1 MEAQAAQLGALL
13 DTLGIGELVLGVH
26 DFGGPVGLTLLR
38 MFPKLRVQALVVTPT
53 NFFTLTYVPPVL
65 RLASVPVLGTL
76 CYKMIAGNSI
86 GLRLMYRAANKQG
99 LRAPTEHLTS
109 GAVDLTRKIF
119 QRSLADLNRN
129 YRDVESMLPRIR
141 VPTLVLW
148 GDSDPFFSV
157 AVGERTA
164 KAISGAR
171 LHVLTETGHFVP
183 EEQPALVAQEFE
195 TFLTGLELHWNSLAK
210 LNR

>member
-13 DTLGIGELVLGVH
+13 DTLGIDELVLGVH

-53 NFFTLTYVPPVL
+53 NFFTDTYVPPVL

-76 CYKMIAGNSI
+76 FYKMIAGNSV

-99 LRAPTEHLTS
+99 LSAPTDHLTS

-119 QRSLADLNRN
+119 QRSLADLHGS

-141 VPTLVLW
+141 IPTLVLW

-183 EEQPALVAQEFE
+183 EEQPAVVAQEFL
-195 TFLTGLELHWNSLAK
+195 TFLTGLELHWKSFAK
-210 LNR
+210 LTR